1 MSICPANLKQY
12 CGLEEM
18 KTWSTTEFQE
28 EFEVIAFSAPYVV
41 VKRKS
46 DGVTGSLQFTHRPRQ
61 YFEFKEGVNLDV

>member
-1 MSICPANLKQY
+1 
-12 CGLEEM
+12 M